1 MLYYLYTDQAPSV
14 EYNECL
20 GIIELANRYN
30 KTSFYYILLY
40 KYIQYCPLPIS
51 PFSWN
56 RLKNED
62 ILVKWIINNPD
73 FRLVLPRLITLVEKD
88 VIDQL
93 TDVIEAGGDVVETV
107 LKIVQPA
114 QVHNAHQ
121 LSHWCLSYL
130 ALNYNS
136 ACRR

>member
-1 MLYYLYTDQAPSV
+1 MVSQ
-14 EYNECL
+14 
-20 GIIELANRYN
+20 
-30 KTSFYYILLY
+30 K
-40 KYIQYCPLPIS
+40 IS

-93 TDVIEAGGDVVETV
+93 TDVIEAGSDVVETV

-114 QVHNAHQ
+114 QVHNAQQ